1 MKEVIQLATHDGSKN
16 FLRRLERKD
25 GQESKTYILKT
36 QGTSLRVGNLSN
48 GNSFIDPSGGP
59 MIVVGQPLAEANNA
73 VVKSID
79 FSEGFGYT
87 ITFV

>member
-36 QGTSLRVGNLSN
+36 QGASLRVGNL
-48 GNSFIDPSGGP
+48 GDGKSFIDPSGGP
-59 MIVVGQPLAEANNA
+59 MIIVGQPLAEANNA
-73 VVKSID
+73 VVRSID